1 VALVVVVL
9 ELLAVELR
17 EMLELLI
24 LEEVVAVVHLAVLVV
39 LEDQELLFFLSQP
52 LNTQAQLQ
60 VAQQ

>member
-1 VALVVVVL
+1 MVVVL